1 MITMAPTIAA
11 MAARIAPPATPPSVA
26 NRICPELLLVLLP
39 LAPTEQL
46 AQEVA
51 AGGSGYGAAVL
62 HAECTEI

>member
-11 MAARIAPPATPPSVA
+11 TAARRAPPATPPSVA

-39 LAPTEQL
+39 LAATEQL

-51 AGGSGYGAAVL
+51 VLVLVPAGTGAVAL
-62 HAECTEI
+62 N